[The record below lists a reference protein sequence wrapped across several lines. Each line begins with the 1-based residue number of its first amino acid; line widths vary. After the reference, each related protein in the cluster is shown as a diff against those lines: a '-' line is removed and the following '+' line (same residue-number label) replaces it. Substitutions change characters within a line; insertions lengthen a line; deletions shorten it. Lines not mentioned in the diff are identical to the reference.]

1 VQPVAGPKTRQ
12 GIELAAPFDAA
23 QAKRHQVEWAA
34 YLKVPVEFTN
44 SIGMKFRLIPP
55 GEFTMGMTKEE
66 AEAIA
71 RFVRP
76 GDHVIDV
83 GAHVGYFS
91 AMMSDI
97 VGEDGLVVSFEPS
110 PDNYNLLVRNMKP
123 RFNVITRQAMVS
135 SAYRRAAKLHL
146 SAYNSGDNRSTHFR
160 EATRQVSVECVT
172 LDGVY
177 DEFRDTTVF
186 FPSFI
191 KIDTQGADHQVVMGA
206 KHLIR
211 NERPV
216 ILLEHWPDGL
226 TEMSLDHEKIY
237 RSYKRLA
244 KSYSYVLEHVGDE
257 SKGYYSILMIPMERT
272 TNDA

>member
-1 VQPVAGPKTRQ
+1 VLIETPNGPIHFPDSDP
-12 GIELAAPFDAA
+12 GFGDIVAA
-23 QAKRHQVEWAA
+23 QGGIWE
-34 YLKVPVEFTN
+34 P
-44 SIGMKFRLIPP
+44 
-55 GEFTMGMTKEE
+55 EE